1 MQIFASV
8 CVTFEPSRMVKIAN
22 DLLAISL
29 LWRHTDD
36 VINPFRPLY
45 ITADIFTVDNAPNG
59 PSPSL

>member
-1 MQIFASV
+1 
-8 CVTFEPSRMVKIAN
+8 MVKIAN